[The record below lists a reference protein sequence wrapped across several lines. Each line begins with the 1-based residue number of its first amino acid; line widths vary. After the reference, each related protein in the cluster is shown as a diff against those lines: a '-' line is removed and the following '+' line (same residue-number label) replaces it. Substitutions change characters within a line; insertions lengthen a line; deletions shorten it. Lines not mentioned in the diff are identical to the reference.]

1 MDLII
6 RIKDCLLF
14 NLHKIIN
21 SIPKR
26 IRSPDQIHKNE
37 RKRQKEKSSDESKD
51 TDSKLINM
59 ADVRKKAE
67 KAKKEKGQKEEFKYS
82 DSDSEFEYCPI
93 IKYE

>member
-1 MDLII
+1 MGLII

-26 IRSPDQIHKNE
+26 IRSPDEIHKNE
-37 RKRQKEKSSDESKD
+37 RKSQKEKSSDESKD

-59 ADVRKKAE
+59 ADARKKR
-67 KAKKEKGQKEEFKYS
+67 KR
-82 DSDSEFEYCPI
+82 
-93 IKYE
+93 